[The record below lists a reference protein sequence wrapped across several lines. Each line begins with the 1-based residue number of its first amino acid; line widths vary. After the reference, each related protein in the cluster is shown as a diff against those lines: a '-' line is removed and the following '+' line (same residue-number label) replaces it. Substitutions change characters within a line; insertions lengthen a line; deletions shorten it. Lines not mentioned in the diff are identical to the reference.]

1 MQRAEDDVR
10 DALPALYLK
19 LRRFAF
25 TLTGTEDGA
34 DDLVQIT
41 CERAIRQACQRDP
54 ATPLVAWLYSVMNN
68 AWEGERELPPSTEF
82 VSEVPEHDYRS
93 TMVFEDRLMLRSVRR
108 KILDLPEEQRS
119 VVTLVGL
126 EGFSYKET
134 AEMLGIRI
142 GTVMSRLFR
151 GRHALSRMIDMP
163 SRRSVA
169 GQDL

>member
-10 DALPALYLK
+10 DALPALYPK
-19 LRRFAF
+19 LRRFAL

-41 CERAIRQACQRDP
+41 CEMAIRQACQWNP
-54 ATPLVAWLYSVMNN
+54 AIPLMVWLYSVMNN
-68 AWEGERELPPSTEF
+68 VWEGERKLRPSTEP
-82 VSEVPEHDYRS
+82 VSEIPEHDYRS
-93 TMVFEDRLMLRSVRR
+93 TLVFEDRLMLSSVRR
-108 KILDLPEEQRS
+108 KILDLPEDQRS

-151 GRHALSRMIDMP
+151 GRHALYRMIDMP
-163 SRRSVA
+163 ARRPVA
-169 GQDL
+169 GQDV

>member
-1 MQRAEDDVR
+1 MQTAEDDVR
-10 DALPALYLK
+10 TALAELYPNLK
-19 LRRFAF
+19 RFAL

-41 CERAIRQACQRDP
+41 CERAICQACKWNP
-54 ATPLVAWLYSVMNN
+54 GVPLMTWIYSVMNDTWK
-68 AWEGERELPPSTEF
+68 AERKVRPSEEP
-82 VSEVPEHDYRS
+82 VSETADSDQRS
-93 TMVFEDRLMLRSVRR
+93 AMLAEDRLMLGSVRR

-169 GQDL
+169 GQDV